1 MFFSSPPA
9 KKKKVFFLFTQEN
22 VLSQDCLLPDM
33 YQFENKTKECIFKT
47 INFQYVYSLHKQTEL
62 EFARNIKVN
71 LNCKSD
77 LIKMA
82 FQRAIN
88 KQCVSW

>member
-1 MFFSSPPA
+1 
-9 KKKKVFFLFTQEN
+9 
-22 VLSQDCLLPDM
+22 M

-47 INFQYVYSLHKQTEL
+47 INFQYVYPLHKQIEL

-77 LIKMA
+77 LIKLA

>member
-1 MFFSSPPA
+1 
-9 KKKKVFFLFTQEN
+9 
-22 VLSQDCLLPDM
+22 M
-33 YQFENKTKECIFKT
+33 YEFENKTKECIFKT
-47 INFQYVYSLHKQTEL
+47 INFQYVYPLHKQTGL
-62 EFARNIKVN
+62 EFAINIKVN

-88 KQCVSW
+88 KQCESW

>member
-1 MFFSSPPA
+1 
-9 KKKKVFFLFTQEN
+9 
-22 VLSQDCLLPDM
+22 M
-33 YQFENKTKECIFKT
+33 YQFENETKECIFKT
-47 INFQYVYSLHKQTEL
+47 INFQYVYPLHKQTEL

-82 FQRAIN
+82 LQRAIN
-88 KQCVSW
+88 KLYVSW